1 MPNAPALLSMPI
13 ALAIPSS
20 HNAFTHLSHSRSL
33 SSTPLI
39 IHRPHHHT
47 SRQYS
52 TEHLITISTRAQSH
66 VKTVK

>member
-1 MPNAPALLSMPI
+1 MLNVPARLPMPI

-20 HNAFTHLSHSRSL
+20 NNAFTLPSHSRSP

-39 IHRPHHHT
+39 IHRFHPT

-52 TEHLITISTRAQSH
+52 TDNLTTISTRVQSH